1 MSTLVLRH
9 RFVAAI
15 VICLSGTALLPF
27 ISLNTG
33 SFGWQAFADAY
44 IVFRNSF
51 DFQGQV
57 GELPWSDIQPPP
69 RMQFGPVSDPEEYA
83 GSYQLDAT
91 IAAALTAEPTE
102 ILLLAGNALKPILGV
117 EARRTEGRYEIRV
130 KAIEDDG
137 SASYS
142 DWREL
147 SDLASPLEV
156 EWTRALPTTRDG
168 SLYLSQ
174 AGDLLAWVVDL
185 DNDQAVAIERGV
197 REFAGQPLLRELL
210 PAQ

>member
-1 MSTLVLRH
+1 MSTLVSRH
-9 RFVAAI
+9 RFVAAV

-57 GELPWSDIQPPP
+57 GELPWSDVQPPP
-69 RMQFGPVSDPEEYA
+69 RMQFSPVSDPEEYA
-83 GSYQLDAT
+83 GSFELDPA
-91 IAAALTAEPTE
+91 IAKALTAEPTE
-102 ILLLAGNALKPILGV
+102 ILMLAGDALEPIFGI
-117 EARRTEGRYEIRV
+117 EARHSEGRYEIRA
-130 KAIEDDG
+130 KAVEDDG

-147 SDLASPLEV
+147 TDLVTPLDV
-156 EWTRALPTTRDG
+156 EWTRALQSTRDG

-174 AGDLLAWVVDL
+174 AGNLLVWVVDL
-185 DNDQAVAIERGV
+185 DNDQAAAIERGV
-197 REFAGQPLLRELL
+197 REFAGQPVLREFLQ
-210 PAQ
+210 AQ